1 MRKITLGII
10 ALTVAA
16 SAAAIEPGNW
26 EASSE
31 TTDIQLSGD
40 LPPQVANMIR
50 DAMNDRRMT
59 STNCITQ
66 DQIDNAPE
74 NLFQQSEGQ
83 CRYTEFSMSGGS
95 MHGVAQCNMDQG
107 TMNMTMDGTYTASTY
122 DMDMTMTGDMGMGPM
137 SMAMHVTG
145 QRIGECS

>member
-1 MRKITLGII
+1 MRKTMLGIV
-10 ALTVAA
+10 ALTIAA

-26 EASSE
+26 EASSQA
-31 TTDIQLSGD
+31 TDIQLSGD
-40 LPPQVANMIR
+40 LPPQVANMVR
-50 DAMNDRRMT
+50 DAINDRRMT

-74 NLFQQSEGQ
+74 NLFQESEGQ
-83 CRYTEFSMSGGS
+83 CRYTEFSMSGGTL
-95 MHGVAQCNMDQG
+95 HGVAQCTMEQG

-137 SMAMHVTG
+137 SMSMHVTG
-145 QRIGECS
+145 RRIGECS